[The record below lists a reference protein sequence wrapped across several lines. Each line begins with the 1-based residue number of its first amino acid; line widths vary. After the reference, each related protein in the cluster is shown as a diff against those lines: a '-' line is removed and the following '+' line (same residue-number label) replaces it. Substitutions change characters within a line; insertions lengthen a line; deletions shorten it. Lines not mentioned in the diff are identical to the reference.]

1 VSISTPGTEKKPSAH
16 HPRYDTG
23 ATAPPTQAMTRRT
36 STLLAWPIALIYVV
50 PLVWMVATSF
60 KTASDVT
67 TNPAGLWFSPTTD
80 AYQLV
85 TGDELWRSMLV
96 SAQISVA
103 VTVAVILLGVPAA
116 FGLSRLDSHM
126 RYLLI
131 GGLLIFQMIPPAA
144 SLIPLY
150 RLLTIFG
157 LANTR
162 TGLILID
169 IALFLPFA
177 ILLLRPFC
185 LAVPR
190 DVEEAAQ
197 LDGAG
202 PLRML
207 GSVVF
212 PLVRN
217 GAFVVAVMVF
227 ILTWGEFINAITF
240 ISDPQLQP
248 LSALLSSQVTQFGV
262 RWNSLM
268 ALAVIT
274 SLPLVVLYLL
284 VHRHLQEGP
293 AVGAGK

>member
-1 VSISTPGTEKKPSAH
+1 MTTNVLPEVSDHRAERPGRGGPSITSEVL
-16 HPRYDTG
+16 P
-23 ATAPPTQAMTRRT
+23 RRT
-36 STLLAWPIALIYVV
+36 ATVLAVPLLLVYVV
-50 PLVWMVATSF
+50 PLLWMLITSV
-60 KTASDVT
+60 KSSGDVT
-67 TNPAGLWFSPTTD
+67 RNPSGLLFQPSTD
-80 AYQLV
+80 AYQAV
-85 TGDELWRSMLV
+85 AGDELWRSMWV
-96 SAQISVA
+96 SGQIAVA
-103 VTVAVILLGVPAA
+103 VTVGVMLLGVPAA
-116 FGLSRLDSHM
+116 FGLSRMHGRLRFVM
-126 RYLLI
+126 I
-131 GGLLIFQMIPPAA
+131 GLLLVFQMIPPAA

-150 RLLTIFG
+150 RLLAILNLVDTRQG
-157 LANTR
+157 LA
-162 TGLILID
+162 LID

-190 DVEEAAQ
+190 ELGEAAM

-207 GSVVF
+207 TYVVL

-240 ISDPQLQP
+240 INDPQLQP

-262 RWNSLM
+262 RWNNLM

-274 SLPLVVLYLL
+274 SLPLLVLYLL
-284 VHRHLQEGP
+284 VHRRLQEGLT
-293 AVGAGK
+293 VGAGK